1 MKICGGQPRRQGMS
15 ATRHGMLTPRAIV
28 AIAALAPALA
38 LVPVAAQ
45 APPAATDLRFDV
57 ASVKPIP
64 QTVDE
69 YFANP
74 VGNVSAAFR
83 ILTFPGGRLTAT
95 FVTLRA
101 LILRA
106 YDIKDYQLEGGPAW
120 ISTARFEID
129 AKAVGEPSAQEFNAM
144 LKALLVE
151 RFALRTRTEVRQL
164 PHYVLTL
171 ARSDGTLGPSLKPTS
186 AACLAEL
193 EERKRNP
200 GQRSAPN
207 PLPPAG
213 PIEEM
218 REFALRPRCGVSS
231 TGSSGGSSFIS
242 MGGMPLTALFSRIS
256 SELNAPVVDKTGLT
270 GLYDILLKY
279 EPVRPFTGLAASP
292 AGRDFPSPPLKSAV
306 PQQLGLRLEEVK
318 APLDVIIIESVDQP
332 SPN

>member
-1 MKICGGQPRRQGMS
+1 M
-15 ATRHGMLTPRAIV
+15 

-38 LVPVAAQ
+38 RVPVAAQ
-45 APPAATDLRFDV
+45 APPAAMDLRFDV
-57 ASVKPIP
+57 VSVKPIP

-74 VGNVSAAFR
+74 VGNMSAAFR
-83 ILTFPGGRLTAT
+83 IRTFPGGRLTAV

-106 YDIKDYQLEGGPAW
+106 YDIRDYQLEGGPAW

-129 AKAVGEPSAQEFNAM
+129 AKAVGEPSEQEFNAM

-151 RFALRTRTEVRQL
+151 RFALRTRTEVRQVK
-164 PHYVLTL
+164 HHVLAL

-186 AACLAEL
+186 AACLVEL
-193 EERKRNP
+193 EERRRNP
-200 GQRSAPN
+200 DQRNAAS

-213 PIEEM
+213 TIEEM
-218 REFALRPRCGVSS
+218 REFALRPRCGVSFI
-231 TGSSGGSSFIS
+231 GSSGGSSAIS
-242 MGGMPLTALFSRIS
+242 MGGMPLATLISRIS
-256 SELNAPVVDKTGLT
+256 SELNAPVVDQTGLT
-270 GLYDILLKY
+270 GLYDMVLEY
-279 EPVRPFTGLAASP
+279 EPVRPLAGLAALP

-306 PQQLGLRLEEVK
+306 TQQLGLRLEEVK
-318 APLDVIIIESVDQP
+318 GPLDVIVIESVEQP